1 MDNNENTQTTAIT
14 AANAQLTTEPV
25 ANTTDNNQ
33 LIKSDIFHTYYLS
46 NDDHPCEE
54 IITTLTFEGETYYPF
69 IKEKPTNLKSP
80 KYDWKNMAWI
90 ENEATAIGRQF
101 TAVNKKID
109 NVTESVAKITT
120 VQQTQAKTVADNDAK
135 FDNLVKMVTMTN
147 MNTGKITEAV
157 AKLTA
162 TINQINKPTQPEIK
176 DTKPDDSSD
185 SKQEAATQS
194 ADNVKEGD
202 GR

>member
-1 MDNNENTQTTAIT
+1 
-14 AANAQLTTEPV
+14 
-25 ANTTDNNQ
+25 
-33 LIKSDIFHTYYLS
+33 
-46 NDDHPCEE
+46 
-54 IITTLTFEGETYYPF
+54 
-69 IKEKPTNLKSP
+69 
-80 KYDWKNMAWI
+80 MAWI